1 MNEKKM
7 TTPFMRGLVKRIA
20 KDLYGN
26 GQPGLL
32 KDVITIK
39 VQNRFII
46 GGGGV
51 ILMLMFKVAF
61 FPGV

>member
-7 TTPFMRGLVKRIA
+7 TTPFMRGLVKRIV

-26 GQPGLL
+26 GQQGLL

-39 VQNRFII
+39 VQNKFIM
-46 GGGGV
+46 GGMGG
-51 ILMLMFKVAF
+51 ILVLMFKVAF
-61 FPGV
+61 FPGS